1 MQVDQKKSGNVY
13 FMGISGF
20 ASCEAMGR
28 WLTLEP
34 TRRLPAVAELL
45 DECPGELPW
54 L

>member
-1 MQVDQKKSGNVY
+1 VR
-13 FMGISGF
+13 FIGISGF

-45 DECPGELPW
+45 DECCGELPR

>member
-1 MQVDQKKSGNVY
+1 MQVDQKKSENVH
-13 FMGISGF
+13 FIGIFCF

-34 TRRLPAVAELL
+34 TVKLPTVAELL
-45 DECPGELPW
+45 AECSLELPR

>member
-1 MQVDQKKSGNVY
+1 MQVDQKKSENVY
-13 FMGISGF
+13 FIGISGF

-34 TRRLPAVAELL
+34 PPRLPAPAELL
-45 DECPGELPW
+45 EKCSADLPQ

>member
-1 MQVDQKKSGNVY
+1 MQVDQKKSANVY

-34 TRRLPAVAELL
+34 TRRLPAVTELL
-45 DECPGELPW
+45 DECPGELTR